1 MLEQSYK
8 HIKKMWSVRTSC
20 CTHGYHA
27 AVGKLRACKR
37 EAKNAVGT
45 VAVMTDDLSDT
56 EEKVV
61 ILCHE
66 SPAGIEDEA
75 FSCEIAC

>member
-1 MLEQSYK
+1 MFSDLEQSYM
-8 HIKKMWSVRTSC
+8 HIKKMWSVRTPC
-20 CTHGYHA
+20 CIRGYHA

-45 VAVMTDDLSDT
+45 VADDLLDT

-61 ILCHE
+61 TLCHD
-66 SPAGIEDEA
+66 SPAGIKDEA